1 MLVNCWWFETFSSTF
16 QEYILMGH
24 YNHSTPVD
32 AKKKWNQKNW
42 SIIDEH
48 VGVNC
53 AT

>member
-1 MLVNCWWFETFSSTF
+1 MVLNCWWCETFSSTF
-16 QEYILMGH
+16 QEYILTGH

-32 AKKKWNQKNW
+32 AKIMESKNW
-42 SIIDEH
+42 SIINEH